1 MTLISRDLNTLIIN
15 ADDFAQSAAVDG
27 AIIDLAERKAINA
40 TSALVLSPRWEKSAN
55 TLLGLPIQVGL
66 HLDLTSEFTQP
77 FNCYYPLSKLI
88 YAAYFRQLNQQR
100 LEQMIDL
107 QWDRFTACYGRSPDF
122 IDGHQHVHQL
132 PIVRAALFAV
142 ITKRGWNLEQNR
154 WLRCCFVTHWRGRK
168 AAIISALGA
177 RRFQQQAH
185 ALGIKTNTDFA
196 GVYNFSDHANMS
208 LLWEGWLSALH
219 GNMPLIMCHIAR
231 PNQSNAADDVNE
243 VQTDSIYA
251 ARLNEYKWLVSDEF
265 QRLLR
270 SKGYGSRQ

>member
-1 MTLISRDLNTLIIN
+1 MTQIGSDLKTLIIN
-15 ADDFAQSAAVDG
+15 ADDFAQSAAVDA
-27 AIIDLAERKAINA
+27 AIIDLAKRKAINA
-40 TSALVLSPRWEKSAN
+40 TSVLVLSPRWEKSAN
-55 TLLGLPIQVGL
+55 TITELPIQVGL
-66 HLDLTSEFTQP
+66 HLDLTSEFTHT
-77 FNCYYPLSKLI
+77 FDYHYLLSKLI
-88 YAAYFRQLNQQR
+88 CAAYIRQLSQQR
-100 LEQMIDL
+100 LEQVIEL
-107 QWDRFTACYGRSPDF
+107 QWNRFTDYYGRSPDF

-154 WLRCCFVTHWRGRK
+154 WLRCCYITHWRGRK
-168 AAIISALGA
+168 DAVISVLGA

-196 GVYNFSDHANMS
+196 GDYNFSEHANMS
-208 LLWEGWLSALH
+208 SLWERWLSILN

-231 PNQSNAADDVNE
+231 PNQSNAAADVNE
-243 VQTDSIYA
+243 VLADSIYA
-251 ARLNEYKWLVSDEF
+251 ARLNEYQWLASDDF